1 MKRVKAFTGNVV
13 FLLLLSVTLAVL
25 AVRVSSA
32 ARGEPALY
40 FGRGFTMTMSE
51 SMEPTIMTGAVTT
64 FEPQDAYQVGDVV
77 VFRNRDFGK
86 GNAYICHRIVNIED
100 GLMTTKGDNNRTL
113 DPYQTPLDAVD
124 GKIVAVYNWTAGAG
138 RMVLLAGAAIL
149 GVAGTAI
156 YMRKKK

>member
-40 FGRGFTMTMSE
+40 FGRGFTMTMSQ
-51 SMEPTIMTGAVTT
+51 SMEPTIMTGAVTA

-113 DPYQTPLDAVD
+113 DPYQTPLDVVD
-124 GKIVAVYNWTAGAG
+124 GKIVAVYNWTAWAG
-138 RMVLLAGAAIL
+138 RIVLSAGAAVL
-149 GVAGTAI
+149 GLAGTAI

>member
-25 AVRVSSA
+25 AARVSSV

-51 SMEPTIMTGAVTT
+51 SMEPTIMTGAVTA
-64 FEPQDAYQVGDVV
+64 FEPQDTYQVGDVV

-86 GNAYICHRIVNIED
+86 GDAYICHRIVNIED

-113 DPYQTPLDAVD
+113 DPYQTPLEAVD

-138 RMVLLAGAAIL
+138 RIVLLAGAAIL
-149 GVAGTAI
+149 GVAGAAI